1 MDFCDSEVL
10 IKRGISLILKIE
22 IYYILEASNY
32 EASGQTW

>member
-10 IKRGISLILKIE
+10 RKRGISILKIE
-22 IYYILEASNY
+22 FYYILEASNY